1 MLIKHGYTPHVNLSF
16 QVQHYEVR
24 LAHSQSDL
32 QKIFQLRHS
41 IFYQEW
47 LGESHPTGTDEDEFD
62 QHADHLMI
70 TDLRTNQVVATY
82 RILCSRWTKKFYS
95 QSEFEL
101 TNFLKMP
108 GTFVELGR
116 ACVKPEYRSGLG
128 IDLLWRGIAQYL
140 IRVKADR
147 IFGCASVLTD
157 STALVQ
163 SLMDHLRRKDSWS
176 DEFLVRPRKAY
187 AHWPDDKLTTG
198 PLPELELPPLL
209 RGYLLAGAKVYGLPA
224 FDEDFLCFDL
234 FTKLEVQ
241 DINLSFLKRY
251 FRSDVAQVSGL

>member
-1 MLIKHGYTPHVNLSF
+1 MLIKHGYAPRVNLSF
-16 QVQHYEVR
+16 QVQNFEVR
-24 LAHSQSDL
+24 LAQSQSDL
-32 QKIFQLRHS
+32 EKVFQLRHS

-47 LGESHPTGTDEDEFD
+47 LGESHPNGTDEDEFD

-70 TDLRTNQVVATY
+70 IDSRINQVVATY
-82 RILCSRWTKKFYS
+82 RILCSRWTNKFYS
-95 QSEFEL
+95 QSEFDL
-101 TNFLKMP
+101 SSLLKLP
-108 GTFVELGR
+108 GVHVELGR

-140 IRVKADR
+140 QRVRADR

-157 STALVQ
+157 STVLVQ
-163 SLMDHLRRKDSWS
+163 NLMGHLRSRDSWS
-176 DEFLVRPRKAY
+176 DEYEVRPRKAY
-187 AHWPDDKLTTG
+187 AHWPQEMVKTDG

-251 FRSDVAQVSGL
+251 FRNDVA

>member
-1 MLIKHGYTPHVNLSF
+1 MLIKHGYTPNVNLSF
-16 QVQHYEVR
+16 HVQHFEVR
-24 LAHSQSDL
+24 LAQSQSDL
-32 QKIFQLRHS
+32 EKVFQLRHS

-62 QHADHLMI
+62 AFADHLLI
-70 TDLRTNQVVATY
+70 IDKRVDQVVATY

-95 QSEFEL
+95 QGEFDL
-101 TNFLKMP
+101 SGFFKLP
-108 GTFVELGR
+108 GVYVELGR

-140 IRVKADR
+140 LRVRADR

-163 SLMDHLRRKDSWS
+163 NLMGHLRSRDSWS
-176 DEFLVRPRKAY
+176 DDYEVRPRKAY
-187 AHWPDDKLTTG
+187 AHWPEETLKA

-224 FDEDFLCFDL
+224 YDEDFLCFDL

-241 DINLSFLKRY
+241 EINLGFLKRY
-251 FRSDVAQVSGL
+251 FKNDAA